1 LQIINRAFSGLFLLL
16 MTNIVMAEQN
26 SLPILELGAS
36 LAVLDI
42 PNYRG
47 SENSSTYVLPVPYIR
62 YRGEKFK
69 IDGGIRNTWFDSE
82 NLKLSLSGNG
92 TLPVD
97 DDNPE
102 RVGMEELDATIE
114 IGPSLDYRLSRA
126 DYGEWWLEL
135 PLRLA
140 FALNSDLEHIG
151 QIFQPRIAWRN
162 PARKLGQWQLRA
174 AIGPIYSTGEFHD
187 YYYAVGADEAL
198 PSRPAYNA
206 GSGFSGVRGTFSF
219 SRRVGQL
226 YFGSFVRYDTL
237 SGSVVED
244 SPLISDSSAWMAGAS
259 LGWVFSDSY

>member
-1 LQIINRAFSGLFLLL
+1 MLNKTLFGLSLLL
-16 MTNIVMAEQN
+16 WLTAANAEQQT
-26 SLPILELGAS
+26 LPKLELGVS

-47 SENSSTYVLPVPYIR
+47 SENSTTYVLPVPYIK

-69 IDGGIRNTWFDSE
+69 IDGGIQNTWFDSE

-102 RVGMEELDATIE
+102 RVGMPELDATVE
-114 IGPSLDYRLSRA
+114 IGPSLDYRVSREES
-126 DYGEWWLEL
+126 GEWWLEI

-140 FALNSDLEHIG
+140 FALNSDFEHIG
-151 QIFQPRIAWRN
+151 QVIQPRLAWRK
-162 PARKLGQWQLRA
+162 PARSLYQWQLRA
-174 AIGPIYSTGEFHD
+174 AIGPIYATGEFHD
-187 YYYAVGADEAL
+187 YYYAVDADQVL
-198 PSRPAYNA
+198 PSRPAFSA
-206 GSGFSGVRGTFSF
+206 GSGFSGLRGTFSY
-219 SRRVGQL
+219 SRRYGQL
-226 YFGSFVRYDTL
+226 WLGGFIRYDTL

-244 SPLISDSSAWMAGAS
+244 SPLISASSAWMAGIS

>member
-1 LQIINRAFSGLFLLL
+1 MKIIKKSLLGLSLFLSINLAL
-16 MTNIVMAEQN
+16 AEQGA
-26 SLPILELGAS
+26 LPKLELGAS

-47 SENSSTYVLPVPYIR
+47 SENTSTYVLPVPYVR

-82 NLKLSLSGNG
+82 NLRLSLSGNG

-97 DDNPE
+97 EDNPE
-102 RVGMEELDATIE
+102 REGMEELDATVE
-114 IGPSLDYRLSRA
+114 IGPSLDYRLGQMTNS
-126 DYGEWWLEL
+126 EWWLEL

-140 FALNSDLEHIG
+140 FVLNSDFEHIG
-151 QIFQPRIAWRN
+151 QVFQPRIAWRK
-162 PARKLGQWQLRA
+162 PARQLGEWQLRA

-187 YYYAVGADEAL
+187 YYYAVASDEVL

-206 GSGFSGVRGTFSF
+206 GSGFSGARGTFSY
-219 SRRVGQL
+219 SRRYGQL
-226 YFGSFVRYDTL
+226 WFGGFIRYDTL

-244 SPLISDSSAWMAGAS
+244 SPLISESSAWMTGISVA
-259 LGWVFSDSY
+259 WVFSDQY